1 MLLSFLFVLLLPVI
15 TVTLCGKIFQQLNSI
30 RYVSFVLVF
39 LSALFPTAGFC
50 NQSFPFYPS
59 IERNFKFWEQI
70 YSTYSLND
78 AVIHDS
84 ENLSRIYEVIPRL
97 DPALP
102 GAQRINRKILKENQR
117 NYSNLLKDISISK
130 TTTTATEKRVS
141 ELFKG
146 PERYKRM
153 ERAAKNVRSQ
163 TGQKERFLEGVFR
176 SRKYMKKMK
185 DIFRSHNL
193 PEDLAYLPHV
203 ESSFNIKAYSK
214 FGAAGMW
221 QFTRGTGKQ
230 YLTINS
236 ALDERLD
243 PILATEAAARYLKN
257 SYRALNNWPLAITSY
272 NYGTAGMLRAV
283 KSKGSYEKIFNSYNE
298 GHFKFASK
306 NFYSEF
312 LAALKVAK
320 KIEAG
325 SNFKEDSSQS
335 FHYLK
340 LSGYMHVN
348 HVTNYFHL
356 DEAQIKRLNPAL
368 LSPVFNGEKLIPKG
382 YSLRLPGGE
391 ETRQRINSIPS
402 SLYVGMQKR
411 SKFHRVKKGDTAG
424 SIAELYG
431 ISTSKLKKANNL
443 DKYATIYIRQKL
455 RIPGFSTASFPE
467 QGILQLKRQKE
478 KQIQSQAYYETI
490 PLLTSTKKNRPS
502 TQHSTYIPPK
512 NSDLYSVFNTF
523 KKNSKVYGYITI
535 QPEESLALY
544 AQWLGSTVKKLVAL
558 HNQSPITPLEPG
570 QKLLLVFDKLSIEHF
585 EDKRLDYLLEIE
597 EDFFRAYT
605 IIGHKTYKVN
615 SGDTF
620 WELCYNKFD
629 IPMWLLERYNSSI
642 NLSKLKSSQELIIPI
657 LEDTLQN

>member
-1 MLLSFLFVLLLPVI
+1 MLLSFTFVLLLPVI
-15 TVTLCGKIFQQLNSI
+15 TLILCSKISQQLHSS
-30 RYVSFVLVF
+30 RWVSFVLVF

-50 NQSFPFYPS
+50 DQSFPFYQS
-59 IERNFKFWEQI
+59 IESNFKFWEKI

-84 ENLSRIYEVIPRL
+84 EDLSRIYEVISTL

-102 GAQRINRKILKENQR
+102 GAQRINRKVLKEKQH
-117 NYSNLLKDISISK
+117 NYSNLLKDISVSK
-130 TTTTATEKRVS
+130 KTASAREKRVS
-141 ELFKG
+141 SLFKG
-146 PERYKRM
+146 SERYKKM
-153 ERAAKNVRSQ
+153 AQAAKNVRSQ
-163 TGQKERFLEGVFR
+163 TGQKERFLDGVFR

-185 DIFRSHNL
+185 EIFRSHGL

-243 PILATEAAARYLKN
+243 PILATQAAARYLKN
-257 SYRALNNWPLAITSY
+257 SYRVLNNWPLAITSY
-272 NYGTAGMLRAV
+272 NYGTSGMLRAV
-283 KSKGSYEKIFNSYNE
+283 KAKGSYENIFNNYSE

-320 KIEAG
+320 KIEHG
-325 SNFKEDSSQS
+325 SNFKKKSNQS

-340 LSGYMHVN
+340 LSGYMHFN
-348 HVTNYFHL
+348 HVKNHFHL
-356 DEAQIKRLNPAL
+356 DKTQIKRLNPAL
-368 LSPVFNGEKLIPKG
+368 LSPVFTGEKLIPKG
-382 YSLRLPGGE
+382 YSLRLPGDE
-391 ETRQRINSIPS
+391 KIRQQINSIPS
-402 SLYVGMQKR
+402 SFYVDMQKR

-424 SIAELYG
+424 SIAELYN
-431 ISTSKLKKANNL
+431 ISTGKLKKANNL

-455 RIPGFSTASFPE
+455 RIPGFSTSPPSE
-467 QGILQLKRQKE
+467 QGVLQLKRQKK
-478 KQIQSQAYYETI
+478 KQLQGQAHYENI
-490 PLLTSTKKNRPS
+490 PLLTSTNKKRPS
-502 TQHSTYIPPK
+502 TQHKTYMPPK
-512 NSDLYSVFNTF
+512 NSAIYSVFNIF
-523 KKNSKVYGYITI
+523 KKNSKIYGYITI

-544 AQWLGSTVKKLVAL
+544 AQWLGSTAKKLETL
-558 HNQSPITPLEPG
+558 HNQPPLAVLEPG
-570 QKLLLVFDKLSIEHF
+570 QKILLVFDKFSIEQF

-597 EDFFRAYT
+597 EDFFKAYT
-605 IIGHKTYKVN
+605 ITGHKTYKVN

-657 LEDTLQN
+657 LKDTLQN